1 MEAKTIFREKDK
13 VYVASVGWG
22 TVIDAGCSTPS
33 GWVSIESNGK
43 IFCVETYFVSF
54 TKYTLEGF
62 SQERPEELPDV
73 GQVVWVRKIF
83 PSEWTIGHF
92 REKEKDRY
100 YISSCNNEYNDFG
113 FEIRTTNPYANEP
126 IKEDEKAMV
135 GN

>member
-1 MEAKTIFREKDK
+1 MEAKTIFKLKDK
-13 VYVASVGWG
+13 VYVTSFGWG
-22 TVIDAGCSTPS
+22 TVIDAGCSTPD
-33 GWVSIESNGK
+33 GWVGIETNGRI
-43 IFCVETYFVSF
+43 IFVDTYLVSF

-62 SQERPEELPDV
+62 SQDRPEELPDV

-92 REKEKDRY
+92 REKKKDRY

-126 IKEDEKAMV
+126 TKEDEKAMV

>member
-1 MEAKTIFREKDK
+1 MEAKTIFKEKDK

-54 TKYTLEGF
+54 TKYTLDGF
-62 SQERPEELPDV
+62 SQERPEVLPNKGDI
-73 GQVVWVRKIF
+73 VWARKLLTT
-83 PSEWTIGHF
+83 EWRLGHF
-92 REKEKDRY
+92 IRKMDDRY
-100 YISSCNNEYNDFG
+100 IISHNNKDDNDWG
-113 FEIRTTNPYANEP
+113 FQITTTNPYANEP
-126 IKEDEKAMV
+126 TKEDEKAMV